1 MNPQL
6 IITLFLKW
14 QIVVIS
20 IFVMLLL
27 PIVFYIAS
35 LDRRPVKIK
44 QSYVKKSAVAESLAE
59 NKTEEQDEQE
69 QNEKNNS
76 EGGKGA

>member
-6 IITLFLKW
+6 IITLFFKW
-14 QIVVIS
+14 QIVAIS

-44 QSYVKKSAVAESLAE
+44 QSYVKKSAVDKSSVE